1 MKAHIHRTGAHW
13 TITAELHDVSKTPAL
28 MVRIKAVRGETGDL
42 IVPALYDDN
51 YNALMP
57 GEERTL
63 HIELENAA
71 TREEGPTSSSRI
83 QPQQRRSPAKSGP
96 PPDRADPLCRIASP
110 YSTSTVVLSG
120 RSADESPIIRLT
132 GSVSTRKWPNF

>member
-63 HIELENAA
+63 HIELENAD
-71 TREEGPTSSSRI
+71 TRGGRPYIVLYGFNLSNGAH
-83 QPQQRRSPAKSGP
+83 QQKW
-96 PPDRADPLCRIASP
+96 RAS
-110 YSTSTVVLSG
+110 
-120 RSADESPIIRLT
+120 
-132 GSVSTRKWPNF
+132 